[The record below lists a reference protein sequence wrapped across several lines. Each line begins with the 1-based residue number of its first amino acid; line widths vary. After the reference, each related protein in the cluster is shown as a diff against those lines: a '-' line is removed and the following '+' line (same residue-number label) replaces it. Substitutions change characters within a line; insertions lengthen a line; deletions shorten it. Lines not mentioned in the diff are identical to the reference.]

1 MKQLVCDFC
10 DSVRLGLKVGIKEYR
25 KAFEQARQV
34 RQFAKSDNFLSHDVY
49 KVSDRTMKMDAKVQ
63 DVRELAQRNYKPEND
78 VVKD

>member
-25 KAFEQARQV
+25 NAFEQARQV
-34 RQFAKSDNFLSHDVY
+34 RQFAKADNFLTHDVY
-49 KVSDRTMKMDAKVQ
+49 KVGDRTMKMDAKVQ

-78 VVKD
+78 VVKE

>member
-34 RQFAKSDNFLSHDVY
+34 RQFANADNFLSHDVY

-63 DVRELAQRNYKPEND
+63 DVRDLARKNTNQKMIL
-78 VVKD
+78 